1 MSTILAIDDE
11 VQNLEMV
18 EYALDKE
25 YEVIPVRS
33 GKAALDYLKEHTPD
47 LILLDIMMPEMDG
60 MEVYQHIRELKDKA
74 DVPVIFLTSANDTET
89 EEN

>member
-33 GKAALDYLKEHTPD
+33 GKDAFRFVESQQCYPL
-47 LILLDIMMPEMDG
+47 
-60 MEVYQHIRELKDKA
+60 
-74 DVPVIFLTSANDTET
+74 
-89 EEN
+89 